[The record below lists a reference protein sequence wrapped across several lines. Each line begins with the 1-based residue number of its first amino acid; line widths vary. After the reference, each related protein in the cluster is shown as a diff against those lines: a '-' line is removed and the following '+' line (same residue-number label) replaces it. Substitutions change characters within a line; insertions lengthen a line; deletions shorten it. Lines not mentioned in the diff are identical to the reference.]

1 MQPSNFYCFQHHK
14 TEEVALATASLSSVE
29 VVALLIMSI
38 SGVSAWWARNIL
50 GDAPKVRLFATIG
63 TLSAIFLVWSTW

>member
-1 MQPSNFYCFQHHK
+1 MESNPIGIGGYK
-14 TEEVALATASLSSVE
+14 E
-29 VVALLIMSI
+29 LIMSI